1 MHTSSILKAEDFEF
15 WGYSDEGPVQ
25 MEFPRLCPGYAE
37 TDRVAIVSP
46 WFEDGVVNVP
56 LAILS
61 MATAFYDV
69 QRARGTEF
77 FDYPRHF
84 ALVGATNGRICVRGE
99 EEGPDSAQ
107 VGPPWSN
114 LDVWPETQ
122 WKLVEPTATA
132 MLHKAYDLHI
142 NHLFW
147 PEGLVPAAGEAPLN
161 QTVHRL
167 LNSRLKR
174 VHFYSSGN
182 PTIEV
187 RAGGKVCEL
196 VEKSL
201 DTLPGAAAGA
211 ARRQP
216 AVEKHREIGVA
227 EFLAMMDCFE
237 IPR

>member
-25 MEFPRLCPGYAE
+25 MECPRLCPGYAE

-84 ALVGATNGRICVRGE
+84 ALVGATNGRRCVRGE

-107 VGPPWSN
+107 VGPPKGPP
-114 LDVWPETQ
+114 LALLET
-122 WKLVEPTATA
+122 A
-132 MLHKAYDLHI
+132 I
-142 NHLFW
+142 
-147 PEGLVPAAGEAPLN
+147 
-161 QTVHRL
+161 
-167 LNSRLKR
+167 
-174 VHFYSSGN
+174 SSLGN
-182 PTIEV
+182 PIKFV
-187 RAGGKVCEL
+187 SSDPLKFR
-196 VEKSL
+196 S
-201 DTLPGAAAGA
+201 
-211 ARRQP
+211 
-216 AVEKHREIGVA
+216 
-227 EFLAMMDCFE
+227 
-237 IPR
+237 